1 MSDIAPTHD
10 MSYHRISRNILI
22 IAIAVF
28 SCCCSGKPDPKENRT
43 VIDGFAQGGT
53 YHIVLKGT
61 GYDRESLKR
70 EIDSLFSV
78 IDYSMSL
85 YNPESLLSRLNRNET
100 DSVDQFITRCIEQA
114 EQISRESDGAYDVTI
129 KPLTAAY
136 GFAEDSTS
144 EAPNVDSLLQL
155 VGYEKIA
162 IRDGR
167 LTKQNSNMQIDL
179 NSLAQGATVDFI
191 ASWLDTKG
199 FENYIIEMGGEIFCR
214 GTNPNDT
221 PWHVGIDRPIEGN
234 LTPGVDLQVIIEV
247 SGQGVATSGNYRK
260 YYTTDDGR
268 KIVHTLDARTGT
280 PVISNLLSASV
291 VASTATLADAYGTL
305 FMILGLDRSKE
316 FLSTHPD
323 LQAYLVYSDDT
334 GNLKTYVTPGL
345 AAMIVSQPKH

>member
-1 MSDIAPTHD
+1 MLR
-10 MSYHRISRNILI
+10 HRISRNILLI
-22 IAIAVF
+22 TTAAF
-28 SCCCSGKPDPKENRT
+28 FYCCSGKSDPKENRT

-61 GYDRESLKR
+61 GYDSESLKH

-78 IDYSMSL
+78 VDYSMSL

-114 EQISRESDGAYDVTI
+114 EKISRESDGAYDVTI

>member
-1 MSDIAPTHD
+1 MLR
-10 MSYHRISRNILI
+10 HRISRNILLI
-22 IAIAVF
+22 TTAAF
-28 SCCCSGKPDPKENRT
+28 FYCCSGKSDPKENRT

-61 GYDRESLKR
+61 GYDSESLKH

-78 IDYSMSL
+78 VDYSMSL

-114 EQISRESDGAYDVTI
+114 EKISRESDGAYDVTI

-155 VGYEKIA
+155 VGFEKIA

-191 ASWLDTKG
+191 ASWLDSKG

-234 LTPGVDLQVIIEV
+234 LTPGADLQVIIEV
-247 SGQGVATSGNYRK
+247 SGQGLATSGNYRK

-268 KIVHTLDARTGT
+268 KIVHTIDARTGE
-280 PVISNLLSASV
+280 PVISNLLSATV
-291 VASTATLADAYGTL
+291 VAPTATLADAYGTL

-323 LQAYLVYSDDT
+323 LQAYLIYSDDA
-334 GNLKTYVTPGL
+334 GDFKTYVTPGL
-345 AAMIVSQPKH
+345 AAMIIPQPKH

>member
-1 MSDIAPTHD
+1 MSDIVATHD
-10 MSYHRISRNILI
+10 MLYHRIRQSIWLI
-22 IAIAVF
+22 VIATF
-28 SCCCSGKPDPKENRT
+28 SYCCSGRPDPKENRT

-61 GYDRESLKR
+61 GYDKESLKY

-78 IDYSMSL
+78 VDNSMSL

-100 DSVDQFITRCIEQA
+100 DSVDSFITRCIEQA
-114 EQISRESDGAYDVTI
+114 EKISRESDGAYDVTI

-155 VGYEKIA
+155 VGYEKIS

-167 LTKQNSNMQIDL
+167 LTKQNSNIQIDL

-214 GTNPNDT
+214 GTNANDKA
-221 PWHVGIDRPIEGN
+221 WQVGIDRPIEGN
-234 LTPGVDLQVIIEV
+234 LTPGADLQVIIGI
-247 SGQGVATSGNYRK
+247 SGQGLATSGNYRK

-268 KIVHTLDARTGT
+268 KIVHTIDARTGE
-280 PVISNLLSASV
+280 PVISNLLSATV

-316 FLSTHPD
+316 FLSTRPD
-323 LQAYLVYSDDT
+323 LQAYLIYSDDA
-334 GNLKTYVTPGL
+334 GKLKTYVTPGL
-345 AAMIVSQPKH
+345 ASMIVPQPKH

>member
-1 MSDIAPTHD
+1 

-78 IDYSMSL
+78 VDYSMSL

-214 GTNPNDT
+214 GTNPNHP
-221 PWHVGIDRPIEGN
+221 PWHDGINPPIEG
-234 LTPGVDLQVIIEV
+234 TPTPAAHLQVIIKV
-247 SGQGVATSGNYRK
+247 SGQGLATSGNYRK
-260 YYTTDDGR
+260 YYTPDDGR
-268 KIVHTLDARTGT
+268 KIVHTIDARTGE
-280 PVISNLLSASV
+280 PVISNLLSATV
-291 VASTATLADAYGTL
+291 VAPTATLADAYGTL

-323 LQAYLVYSDDT
+323 LQAYLIYSDDA
-334 GNLKTYVTPGL
+334 GDFKTYVTPGL
-345 AAMIVSQPKH
+345 AAMIIPQPKH

>member
-1 MSDIAPTHD
+1 MLQ
-10 MSYHRISRNILI
+10 HRISRNILLI
-22 IAIAVF
+22 TTAAF
-28 SCCCSGKPDPKENRT
+28 FYCCSGKSDPKENRT

-234 LTPGVDLQVIIEV
+234 LTPGANLQVIIEV
-247 SGQGVATSGNYRK
+247 SGQGLATSGNYRK

-268 KIVHTLDARTGT
+268 KIVHTIDARTGE
-280 PVISNLLSASV
+280 PVISNLLSATV
-291 VASTATLADAYGTL
+291 VAPTATLADAYGTL

-323 LQAYLVYSDDT
+323 LQAYLIYSDDT

-345 AAMIVSQPKH
+345 AAMIVPQPKH

>member
-1 MSDIAPTHD
+1 MLR
-10 MSYHRISRNILI
+10 HRISRNILLI
-22 IAIAVF
+22 TTAAF
-28 SCCCSGKPDPKENRT
+28 FYCCSGKSDPKENRT

-61 GYDRESLKR
+61 GYDSESLKH

-78 IDYSMSL
+78 VDYSMSL

-114 EQISRESDGAYDVTI
+114 EKISRESDGAYDVTI

-155 VGYEKIA
+155 VGFEKIA

-191 ASWLDTKG
+191 ASWLDSKG

-234 LTPGVDLQVIIEV
+234 LTPGADLQVIIEV
-247 SGQGVATSGNYRK
+247 SGQGLATSGNYRK

-268 KIVHTLDARTGT
+268 KIVHTIDARTGE
-280 PVISNLLSASV
+280 PVISNLLSATV
-291 VASTATLADAYGTL
+291 VAPTATLADAYGTL

>member
-1 MSDIAPTHD
+1 MLQ
-10 MSYHRISRNILI
+10 HRISRNILLI
-22 IAIAVF
+22 TTAAF
-28 SCCCSGKPDPKENRT
+28 FYCCSGKSDPKENRT

-53 YHIVLKGT
+53 YHIVLKGS
-61 GYDRESLKR
+61 GYDRESLKY
-70 EIDSLFSV
+70 EIDSLFAV
-78 IDYSMSL
+78 VDNSMSL

-100 DSVDQFITRCIEQA
+100 DSVDLFITRCIEQA

>member
-1 MSDIAPTHD
+1 MLQ
-10 MSYHRISRNILI
+10 HRISRNILLI
-22 IAIAVF
+22 TTAAF
-28 SCCCSGKPDPKENRT
+28 FYCCSGKSDPKENRT